1 MSLKLHLA
9 CLALLTTLLA
19 HAQVTTATLYG
30 RMVDPSGAAIP
41 QAKILLTNQQTS
53 AQASGT
59 SNAQGEFTI
68 PFLAG
73 GAYSIS
79 LEAQGFKA
87 QKQTG
92 VVLSAGQ
99 RVAVEY
105 RLELGNASEVVEVT
119 SSAPLINTV
128 SAEQREGK
136 TQEQVR
142 ELPLSRRDWT
152 NIIGLGTGITTQNT
166 GVSMNGLPGTG
177 FRLTVDGTD
186 AEGDPEVPS
195 LGMAQNFNPI
205 RTVSLEAIAELD
217 VTKGIPSAELAN
229 TLSGGINI
237 ITKSGTNDFHG
248 SLFLNNQVENL
259 AARPQFAATKGA
271 LVYNQFGAS
280 FGGPII
286 KNKLFFFGVYEGYRQ
301 RRALTITGQVPTA
314 EFRAR
319 AIAAVPA
326 YKPFFDLFPL
336 PASAPAGA
344 LTAFYVT
351 NASNAGTDNHAVSR
365 VDYRIKDS
373 LMMSARY
380 TRGRPQVENPR
391 IATPNSQRFTG
402 IAESGTMNFIYTR
415 PTWSNET
422 RFGVNHNEV
431 SRVDGI
437 YTLGLAGISGNLGF
451 GTTGETLTRAGETVS
466 WENVTAKTVGRH
478 NLKMGGIF
486 LLRRAR
492 RENVESPDIQ
502 YGNEAD
508 FLANIPS
515 RVQVTFGVLPFLLKQ
530 LSYGGFVQDDF
541 RVNRRLTLNLGLR
554 YDYVTVPEERDN
566 RLFNLS
572 RQGTGPLLPRDSI
585 YAADRNN
592 FAPRLGFAYTADQSA
607 KTVVRGGLGMFVQ
620 PRNLFTPIDL
630 VQNAVD
636 EPFRRI
642 FSRAEAL
649 QFPVLRY
656 PVVNANVLP
665 IVKGGPLA
673 PSAAI
678 SENFPNAYSLQFQ
691 LGLQRQLTDT
701 LMIETGY
708 VGTRGLK
715 LNMVRDVNQV
725 DRITGLRAIP
735 TLGQI
740 RYYDGSDRSRYES
753 WQTSLRKRMTQN
765 FLYNMHFTWSK
776 QLTFSDGDLVLNNL
790 RPQDNNNLRVERG
803 PGPTDVRRRFAS
815 DFLYELPWQRLGG
828 QSALGR
834 LALGGWQLSGI
845 ATAQSGAAFQIAN
858 PSSIP
863 GQRAD
868 YVGGEVYRSNPNA
881 DLFFLNR
888 AVFQEVP
895 LVQASGAPS
904 RPGTLGR
911 NALRLPG
918 FWNVDLGLAKNLKFT
933 ERYRLQIRADL
944 LNSLNHTNF
953 SAVDS
958 NIRSA
963 NFGKFTGTRGARVIQ
978 LNARFT
984 F

>member
-1 MSLKLHLA
+1 MLKPCLA
-9 CLALLTTLLA
+9 CLALLASLPAL
-19 HAQVTTATLYG
+19 AQVTTATLYG
-30 RMVDPSGAAIP
+30 RIVDPSGAGVP
-41 QAKILLTNQQTS
+41 QAKILILNEQTN
-53 AQASGT
+53 ARA
-59 SNAQGEFTI
+59 NAVSDPSGEFTI
-68 PFLAG
+68 PFLTAG
-73 GAYSIS
+73 SYTIS
-79 LEAQGFKA
+79 LEAQGFKG

-92 VVLSAGQ
+92 VLLSAGQ
-99 RVAVEY
+99 RVGAEF
-105 RLELGNASEVVEVT
+105 RLELGNVAEVVEVS

-142 ELPLSRRDWT
+142 ELPLARRDWT
-152 NIIGLGTGITTQNT
+152 NIIGLGTGITNQNT

-237 ITKSGTNDFHG
+237 ITKSGTNAFHG

-259 AARPQFAATKGA
+259 AARPQFALTKGA

-280 FGGPII
+280 AGGAIV
-286 KNKLFFFGVYEGYRQ
+286 KNKLFYFGVYEGYRQ
-301 RRALTITGQVPTA
+301 QRALTITGQVPTA
-314 EFRAR
+314 EFRER

-326 YKPFFDLFPL
+326 YKPFFDLYPV
-336 PASAPAGA
+336 PPSAPAGA
-344 LTAFYVT
+344 VTAFYVT
-351 NASNAGTDNHAVSR
+351 NAANSGTDNHAVSR

-373 LMMSARY
+373 LSMSARY

-391 IATPNSQRFTG
+391 IATLNPQVFNG
-402 IAESGTMNFIYTR
+402 VAESGTLNFIYTR
-415 PTWSNET
+415 ASWSNET
-422 RFGVNHNEV
+422 RFGANHNEV
-431 SRVDGI
+431 ARVDGI

-451 GTTGETLTRAGETVS
+451 GTGGETLARNGETYS
-466 WENVTAKTVGRH
+466 WENISAKTIGRH
-478 NLKMGGIF
+478 NLKFGGIY
-486 LLRRAR
+486 LIRRAR
-492 RENVESPDIQ
+492 RENVESPAIQ
-502 YGNEAD
+502 YANQAD
-508 FLANIPS
+508 FFANIPS
-515 RVQVTFGVLPFLLKQ
+515 TVQVTFGVLPFLMKQ
-530 LSYGGFVQDDF
+530 VSFGGFIQDDF
-541 RVNRRLTLNLGLR
+541 RVNRRLTLNLGVR
-554 YDYVTVPEERDN
+554 YDYVTVPEERDG

-572 RQGTGPLLPRDSI
+572 QQGTGPLLPRDSI
-585 YAADRNN
+585 YGADRNN

-607 KTVVRGGLGMFVQ
+607 KTVIRGGLGMFVQ

-642 FSRAEAL
+642 FSRAEVL
-649 QFPVLRY
+649 QYPQLRY
-656 PVVNANVLP
+656 PVTNANVLP
-665 IVKGGPLA
+665 IVKGAPLA

-691 LGLQRQLTDT
+691 LGIQRQLTET
-701 LMIETGY
+701 MVLETGY
-708 VGTRGLK
+708 IGTRGLK
-715 LNMVRDVNQV
+715 LNLVRDINQV
-725 DRITGLRAIP
+725 DRITGVRAIP
-735 TLGQI
+735 ALGQV

-753 WQTSLRKRMTQN
+753 WQTSLRKRMTN
-765 FLYNMHFTWSK
+765 SFLYNIHYTWSK
-776 QLTFSDGDLVLNNL
+776 QLTFADGDLVLNSQ
-790 RPQDNNNLRVERG
+790 RPQDNNNLRAEWG
-803 PGPTDVRRRFAS
+803 PGPTDIRHRFAS
-815 DFLYELPWQRLGG
+815 DFLYELPFQKLSGSS
-828 QSALGR
+828 SALSR
-834 LALGGWQLSGI
+834 LTLGGWQLSGI
-845 ATAQSGAAFQIAN
+845 ITAQTGSAFHIGN

-868 YVGGEVYRSNPNA
+868 YVGGEVYRPDPNA

-895 LVQASGAPS
+895 IVQASGAPI

-918 FWNVDLGLAKNLKFT
+918 AWNVDLGLAKNLNFS
-933 ERYRLQIRADL
+933 ERYRFQIRADL
-944 LNSLNHTNF
+944 LNALNHTNF
-953 SAVDS
+953 SGVDS

-963 NFGKFTGTRGARVIQ
+963 NFGKFTATRGARVIQ

>member
-1 MSLKLHLA
+1 MTLKLRLA
-9 CLALLTTLLA
+9 CLALCAALPAL
-19 HAQVTTATLYG
+19 AQVTTATLYG
-30 RMVDPSGAAIP
+30 RIMDPSGAAIP
-41 QAKILLTNQQTS
+41 QAKILLTNEQTNATANGLS
-53 AQASGT
+53 D
-59 SNAQGEFTI
+59 AQGEFTI
-68 PFLAG
+68 PFLSG
-73 GAYSIS
+73 GTYTIS
-79 LEAQGFKA
+79 LTAQGFKA
-87 QKQTG
+87 QKQIG
-92 VVLSAGQ
+92 VALSAGQ
-99 RVAVEY
+99 RVGTEY
-105 RLELGNASEVVEVT
+105 RLELGNVAEVVEVS

-136 TQEQVR
+136 SQVQVR
-142 ELPLSRRDWT
+142 ELPLARRDWT

-166 GVSMNGLPGTG
+166 GVSMNGLPGSG

-237 ITKSGTNDFHG
+237 ITKSGTNALHG

-259 AARPQFAATKGA
+259 AARPQFATIKGP
-271 LVYNQFGAS
+271 LVYNQFGGS
-280 FGGPII
+280 VGGAIV

-319 AIAAVPA
+319 ATAAVPA

-336 PASAPAGA
+336 PVTAPAGA

-351 NASNAGTDNHAVSR
+351 NSPNAGTDNHAVSR

-373 LMMSARY
+373 LSMSARY
-380 TRGRPQVENPR
+380 TRGRPQVQNPR
-391 IATPNSQRFTG
+391 IATLNPQVFTG
-402 IAESGTMNFIYTR
+402 IAESGTLNFIYTR
-415 PTWSNET
+415 SSWSNET

-431 SRVDGI
+431 SRIDGI

-451 GTTGETLTRAGETVS
+451 GTGGETLTRAGETLS

-478 NLKMGGIF
+478 NFKMGGIY
-486 LLRRAR
+486 LVRRAR

-502 YGNEAD
+502 YANEAD

-515 RVQVTFGVLPFLLKQ
+515 RVQVTFGVLPFLMKQ
-530 LSYGGFVQDDF
+530 LSFGGFVQDDF
-541 RVNRRLTLNLGLR
+541 RVNRRLTLNLGVR
-554 YDYVTVPEERDN
+554 YDYVTVPEERDA

-572 RQGTGPLLPRDSI
+572 QQGTGPLRPRNSI
-585 YAADRNN
+585 YNADRNN
-592 FAPRLGFAYTADQSA
+592 FAPRLGFAYTADPSA
-607 KTVVRGGLGMFVQ
+607 KTVIRGGLGMFVQ

-630 VQNAVD
+630 VQNAAD

-642 FSRAEAL
+642 FSRAEVL
-649 QFPVLRY
+649 QFPALRY

-665 IVKGGPLA
+665 IVKGAPLA

-691 LGLQRQLTDT
+691 LGIQRQLTNT
-701 LMIETGY
+701 LVLETGY
-708 VGTRGLK
+708 IGTRGLK

-735 TLGQI
+735 ALGQI

-753 WQTSLRKRMTQN
+753 WQTSLRKRLSSN
-765 FLYNMHFTWSK
+765 FLYNVHFTWAK
-776 QLTFSDGDLVLNNL
+776 QLTFSDGDLVLNSL
-790 RPQDNNNLRVERG
+790 RPQDNNNLRAERG
-803 PGPTDVRRRFAS
+803 PGPTDVRRRLAS
-815 DFLYELPWQRLGG
+815 DFVYELPFQKLGG
-828 QSALGR
+828 NSAFSR
-834 LALGGWQLSGI
+834 LAFGGWQLSGI
-845 ATAQSGAAFQIAN
+845 TTVQSGNSFQIAN

-868 YVGGEVYRSNPNA
+868 YVGGEVYRPNPNS
-881 DLFFLNR
+881 DLFYLNR
-888 AVFQEVP
+888 AVFREVP
-895 LVQASGAPS
+895 LIQASGAPG

-911 NALRLPG
+911 SALRLPG
-918 FWNVDLGLAKNLKFT
+918 FWNVDLGLAKNMNFS
-933 ERYRLQIRADL
+933 ERYRFQIRADL
-944 LNSLNHTNF
+944 LNSFNHTNF